1 MALVNPKTILRI
13 EATDVNF
20 SHWKVFCNDTEI
32 TRDVMGI
39 MLELN
44 RGCLPLVTLQ
54 CTAILDLPEYFDAKI
69 EAPKRLQ
76 I

>member
-1 MALVNPKTILRI
+1 MTLVNPKTVIKI

-20 SHWKVFCNDTEI
+20 SRWKVFINDTEI

-54 CTAILDLPEYFDAKI
+54 CTAILDLPESFEARI
-69 EAPKRLQ
+69 EAPKRLYS
-76 I
+76 